1 MEEKTN
7 TVDLSQIQEKIDSQN
22 KILETIRDEI
32 QKANEREDNEL
43 ADKKKQKEE
52 AEKKEQERIKNGE
65 LTTEE
70 KILKELQSISSIT
83 SNQDET
89 LKRFVDDLLKKV
101 ESGNTSSEE
110 ASEQLK
116 TLVEINQNS
125 SHFSETQT
133 NLLATYAIVII
144 PVFVVLVLIYRF
156 FRQFI

>member
-1 MEEKTN
+1 MEEKT
-7 TVDLSQIQEKIDSQN
+7 TVDLSQIQDKIDSQN

-32 QKANEREDNEL
+32 QKANERENNEL
-43 ADKKKQKEE
+43 ADKKKQKDE
-52 AEKKEQERIKNGE
+52 AEKKEQERVKNGE

-70 KILKELQSISSIT
+70 QILKELQSISSST
-83 SNQDET
+83 SNQNET
-89 LKRFVDDLLKKV
+89 LNQFVDDFMKKV

-110 ASEQLK
+110 ASKQLR

-125 SHFSETQT
+125 SHFSETRT
-133 NLLATYAIVII
+133 NLIATYAIVII

>member
-1 MEEKTN
+1 MEEKT
-7 TVDLSQIQEKIDSQN
+7 TVDLLQIQDKIDSQN

-32 QKANEREDNEL
+32 QKANERENNEL
-43 ADKKKQKEE
+43 ADKKKQKDE
-52 AEKKEQERIKNGE
+52 AEKKEQERVKNGE

-70 KILKELQSISSIT
+70 QILKELQSISLST
-83 SNQDET
+83 SNQNET
-89 LKRFVDDLLKKV
+89 LNQFVDDLMKKV

-110 ASEQLK
+110 ASKQLR

-125 SHFSETQT
+125 SHFSETRT
-133 NLLATYAIVII
+133 NLIATYAIVII

>member
-1 MEEKTN
+1 MEEKT

-22 KILETIRDEI
+22 KLLETIRDEI
-32 QKANEREDNEL
+32 QKANERENNEL

-65 LTTEE
+65 LTTEG

-89 LKRFVDDLLKKV
+89 LNRFVDELLKKV

-110 ASEQLK
+110 ASKQLR

-125 SHFSETQT
+125 SHFSETRT
-133 NLLATYAIVII
+133 NLIATYAIVII
-144 PVFVVLVLIYRF
+144 PIFVVLVLIYRF

>member
-1 MEEKTN
+1 MEEKT

-22 KILETIRDEI
+22 KTLETIRDEI
-32 QKANEREDNEL
+32 LKANERENNEL

-89 LKRFVDDLLKKV
+89 LNRFVDELLKEV

-110 ASEQLK
+110 ASKQLR

-125 SHFSETQT
+125 SHFSETRT
-133 NLLATYAIVII
+133 NLITTYAIVII